1 MSIEHILI
9 GKHHGGSDYWRT
21 PFLLFKNLHR
31 EFGFTIDGAA
41 TKHDTLLPRFTDDIS
56 RQSWLS
62 EKVFCNPPYSDIPSF
77 LLKASEADLV
87 AFLIPHRA
95 NTSYWLRHIYSNNHC
110 HEIRILHRAVKYLP
124 PAGHNGLTIR
134 SPFPSAVVVFKKE
147 PRKHEITQMVCCAD
161 TLLPLTIIN
170 RGGLRGRP
178 TIYPP
183 ETLDSFIKLY
193 RQGKP
198 IKCIADVLRM
208 PLSTSYRIAQRFE
221 LKFS

>member
-1 MSIEHILI
+1 MSIECILI

-31 EFGFTIDGAA
+31 EFIFSLDGAA
-41 TKHDTLLPRFTDDIS
+41 TKHDTLLPRFTDDIHN
-56 RQSWLS
+56 QSWDG
-62 EKVFCNPPYSDIPSF
+62 ERVFCNPPYSDTKTF
-77 LLKASEADLV
+77 LVKASEADLSV
-87 AFLIPHRA
+87 FLIPYRPQ
-95 NTSYWLRHIYSNNHC
+95 TIYWLKHIFTNPLC

-134 SPFPSAVVVFKKE
+134 SPFPSAVIVFKKE

-198 IKCIADVLRM
+198 IKCIADALRM
-208 PLSTSYRIAQRFE
+208 PLSTSYRIAQR
-221 LKFS
+221 LS

>member
-41 TKHDTLLPRFTDDIS
+41 SKHDTLLPRFTDDIHN
-56 RQSWLS
+56 QSWDG
-62 EKVFCNPPYSDIPSF
+62 ERVFCNPPYSDTKTF
-77 LLKASEADLV
+77 LVKAPEADLAV
-87 AFLIPHRA
+87 FLIPYRPQ
-95 NTSYWLRHIYSNNHC
+95 TIYWLKHIFTNPLC

-124 PAGHNGLTIR
+124 PAGHNGLVIR
-134 SPFPSAVVVFKKE
+134 SPFPSAIVIFKKE
-147 PRKHEITQMVCCAD
+147 PRKHEITQTVCCAD
-161 TLLPLTIIN
+161 TLLPLMIIN

-198 IKCIADVLRM
+198 IKYIADVLRM
-208 PLSTSYRIAQRFE
+208 PLSTSYRIAQR
-221 LKFS
+221 LG

>member
-9 GKHHGGSDYWRT
+9 GKRHGGSDCWRT
-21 PFLLFKNLHR
+21 PPLLFKNLHQ
-31 EFGFTIDGAA
+31 EFGLTLDGAA
-41 TKHDTLLPRFTDDIS
+41 SKHDALLPRFTDDIHN
-56 RQSWLS
+56 QSWVG

-77 LLKASEADLV
+77 LVKASESDLAV
-87 AFLIPHRA
+87 FLIPHRA

-124 PAGHNGLTIR
+124 PAGHNGLAIR
-134 SPFPSAVVVFKKE
+134 SPFASAIVIFKSE
-147 PRKHEITQMVCCAD
+147 PRRHEITQMVCCAD

-193 RQGKP
+193 MQGKT
-198 IKCIADVLRM
+198 IKYIADALRM
-208 PLSTSYRIAQRFE
+208 PLSTSYRIAQR
-221 LKFS
+221 LS

>member
-1 MSIEHILI
+1 M
-9 GKHHGGSDYWRT
+9 
-21 PFLLFKNLHR
+21 
-31 EFGFTIDGAA
+31 DGAA
-41 TKHDTLLPRFTDDIS
+41 TEHDALLPRFTDDVHN
-56 RQSWLS
+56 QSWVS

-77 LLKASEADLV
+77 LIKASEADLAV
-87 AFLIPHRA
+87 FLIPYRPH
-95 NTSYWLRHIYSNNHC
+95 TTYWLTHIFTNPLC

-124 PAGHNGLTIR
+124 PAGHNGLVVR
-134 SPFPSAVVVFKKE
+134 APFPAALVVFKKE

-208 PLSTSYRIAQRFE
+208 PLSTSYRIAQR
-221 LKFS
+221 LG

>member
-31 EFGFTIDGAA
+31 EYLFTLDGAA
-41 TKHDTLLPRFTDDIS
+41 TEHDTLLPRFTDDIHN
-56 RQSWLS
+56 QSWDG
-62 EKVFCNPPYSDIPSF
+62 ERVFCNPPYSDTKTF
-77 LLKASEADLV
+77 LAKASEADLAV
-87 AFLIPHRA
+87 FLIPYRPH
-95 NTSYWLRHIYSNNHC
+95 TTYWLRHIYSNNHC

-124 PAGHNGLTIR
+124 PAGHNGLVIR
-134 SPFPSAVVVFKKE
+134 SPFASAIVIFKSE
-147 PRKHEITQMVCCAD
+147 PRRHEITQMICCAD

-208 PLSTSYRIAQRFE
+208 PLSTSYRIAQR
-221 LKFS
+221 LS

>member
-1 MSIEHILI
+1 MSHPIIHI
-9 GKHHGGSDYWRT
+9 GRYHGGSDDWRT
-21 PFLLFKNLHR
+21 PYRLFRNLHH
-31 EFGFTIDGAA
+31 EYSFSLDGAA
-41 TKHDTLLPRFTDDIS
+41 TEHDALLPRFTDDIN
-56 RQSWLS
+56 RQSWVG
-62 EKVFCNPPYSDIPSF
+62 ERVFVNPPFSMAEQF
-77 LLKASEADLV
+77 LAKASEADLAV
-87 AFLIPHRA
+87 FLIPYRPQ
-95 NTSYWLRHIYSNNHC
+95 TIYWLKHIFTNPLC

-124 PAGHNGLTIR
+124 PAGHNGLVIR

-147 PRKHEITQMVCCAD
+147 PRRHEITQMICCAD

-198 IKCIADVLRM
+198 IKYIADALRM
-208 PLSTSYRIAQRFE
+208 PLSTSYRIAQR
-221 LKFS
+221 LS

>member
-1 MSIEHILI
+1 MSIECILI

-31 EFGFTIDGAA
+31 EFIFSLDGAA
-41 TKHDTLLPRFTDDIS
+41 TKHDTLLPRFTDDIHN
-56 RQSWLS
+56 QSWDG
-62 EKVFCNPPYSDIPSF
+62 ERVFCNPPYSDTKTF
-77 LLKASEADLV
+77 LVKASEADLSV
-87 AFLIPHRA
+87 FLIPYRPQ
-95 NTSYWLRHIYSNNHC
+95 TIYWLKHIFTNPLC

-198 IKCIADVLRM
+198 IKCIADALRM
-208 PLSTSYRIAQRFE
+208 PLSTSYRIAQR
-221 LKFS
+221 LG

>member
-1 MSIEHILI
+1 
-9 GKHHGGSDYWRT
+9 GGSDYWRT

-31 EFGFTIDGAA
+31 EYLFTLDGAA
-41 TKHDTLLPRFTDDIS
+41 TEYDTLLPSFTDDIHN
-56 RQSWLS
+56 QSWDG
-62 EKVFCNPPYSDIPSF
+62 ERVFCNPPYSDTKTF
-77 LLKASEADLV
+77 LAKASEADLAV
-87 AFLIPHRA
+87 FLIPYRPH
-95 NTSYWLRHIYSNNHC
+95 TTYWLRHIYSNNHC

-124 PAGHNGLTIR
+124 PAGHNGLVIR
-134 SPFPSAVVVFKKE
+134 SPFASAIVIFKSE
-147 PRKHEITQMVCCAD
+147 PRRHEITQMICCAD

-198 IKCIADVLRM
+198 IKYIADALRM
-208 PLSTSYRIAQRFE
+208 PLSTSYRIAQR
-221 LKFS
+221 LG

>member
-1 MSIEHILI
+1 MSHPIINV
-9 GKHHGGSDYWRT
+9 GRYHGGSDDWRT
-21 PFLLFKNLHR
+21 PYRLFRNLHH
-31 EFGFTIDGAA
+31 EYSFSLDGAA
-41 TKHDTLLPRFTDDIS
+41 TEHDALLPRFTDDIHN
-56 RQSWLS
+56 QSWVG
-62 EKVFCNPPYSDIPSF
+62 ERVFVNPPFSMAEKF
-77 LLKASEADLV
+77 LLKAAEADLAV
-87 AFLIPHRA
+87 FLIPYRPH
-95 NTSYWLRHIYSNNHC
+95 TIYWLERIFTNPLC

-124 PAGHNGLTIR
+124 PAGHNGLVIR

-198 IKCIADVLRM
+198 IKCIADALRM
-208 PLSTSYRIAQRFE
+208 PLSTSYRIAQR
-221 LKFS
+221 LG

>member
-1 MSIEHILI
+1 MSHPIINI
-9 GKHHGGSDYWRT
+9 GRYHGGSDDWRT
-21 PFLLFKNLHR
+21 PYRLFHNLHR
-31 EFGFTIDGAA
+31 ELNFSLDGAA
-41 TKHDTLLPRFTDDIS
+41 TEHDALLPRFTDDIHN
-56 RQSWLS
+56 QSWVG

-77 LLKASEADLV
+77 LLKASEADLAV
-87 AFLIPHRA
+87 FLIPYRPH
-95 NTSYWLRHIYSNNHC
+95 TTYWLKHIFTNPLC

-124 PAGHNGLTIR
+124 PAGHNGLVIR
-134 SPFPSAVVVFKKE
+134 SPFPSAIVIFKTE
-147 PRKHEITQMVCCAD
+147 SRKHEITQMVCCAD

-208 PLSTSYRIAQRFE
+208 PLSTSYRIAQR
-221 LKFS
+221 LS

>member
-1 MSIEHILI
+1 MSHPIIHI
-9 GKHHGGSDYWRT
+9 GRYHGGSDCWRT
-21 PFLLFKNLHR
+21 PFLLFKNLHH
-31 EFGFTIDGAA
+31 EFCFTLDGAA

-56 RQSWLS
+56 RQSWVG

-77 LLKASEADLV
+77 LVKASEADLAV
-87 AFLIPHRA
+87 FLIPYRPH
-95 NTSYWLRHIYSNNHC
+95 TTYWLRHIFTNPLC
-110 HEIRILHRAVKYLP
+110 HEIRILHRAVKFLP
-124 PAGHNGLTIR
+124 PAGHNGLVVR
-134 SPFPSAVVVFKKE
+134 SPFPAAIVIFRTE

-193 RQGKP
+193 MQGQSVKS
-198 IKCIADVLRM
+198 IAESLRM
-208 PLSTSYRIAQRFE
+208 PLSTSYRIAQR
-221 LKFS
+221 LS

>member
-9 GKHHGGSDYWRT
+9 GKHHGGSDDWRT

-31 EFGFTIDGAA
+31 EFGFTLDGAA
-41 TKHDTLLPRFTDDIS
+41 TKHDTLLPRFTDDIHN
-56 RQSWLS
+56 QSWDG
-62 EKVFCNPPYSDIPSF
+62 ERVFCNPPYSDTKTF
-77 LLKASEADLV
+77 LVKASEADLAV
-87 AFLIPHRA
+87 FLIPYRPQ
-95 NTSYWLRHIYSNNHC
+95 TIYWLKHIFTNPLC

-134 SPFPSAVVVFKKE
+134 SPFSSGVIIFKKE

-193 RQGKP
+193 RQGN
-198 IKCIADVLRM
+198 
-208 PLSTSYRIAQRFE
+208 PLSTLQMLSE
-221 LKFS
+221 CL